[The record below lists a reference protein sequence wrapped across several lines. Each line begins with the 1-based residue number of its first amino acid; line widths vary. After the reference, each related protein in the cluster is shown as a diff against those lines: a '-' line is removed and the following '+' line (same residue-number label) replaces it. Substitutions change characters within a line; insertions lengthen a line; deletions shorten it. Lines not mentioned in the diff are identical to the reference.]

1 MPRAAASFTRSPWG
15 PLPDRDRCQTHRE
28 TANEPADGRGGKN
41 MTKSTP
47 TTYTTRRSRARRRL
61 RRPAEAG
68 QATAE
73 YALVLLGVAFI
84 AVLVLD
90 WARNTNMIGRLLN
103 TVFKSITKLIT

>member
-1 MPRAAASFTRSPWG
+1 MTPSTG
-15 PLPDRDRCQTHRE
+15 TIG
-28 TANEPADGRGGKN
+28 TA
-41 MTKSTP
+41 
-47 TTYTTRRSRARRRL
+47 RRSCACRPLRRL
-61 RRPAEAG
+61 AESG

-103 TVFKSITKLIT
+103 AVFKSVTKLIT

>member
-1 MPRAAASFTRSPWG
+1 
-15 PLPDRDRCQTHRE
+15 
-28 TANEPADGRGGKN
+28 
-41 MTKSTP
+41 MTTGSTSIC
-47 TTYTTRRSRARRRL
+47 TTRQASRRRL
-61 RRPAEAG
+61 LRRAVQSG

-103 TVFKSITKLIT
+103 AVFRSISNLIT

>member
-1 MPRAAASFTRSPWG
+1 MT
-15 PLPDRDRCQTHRE
+15 QT
-28 TANEPADGRGGKN
+28 
-41 MTKSTP
+41 TP
-47 TTYTTRRSRARRRL
+47 TTHTTWRSRSRRSLRRL
-61 RRPAEAG
+61 AESG

-90 WARNTNMIGRLLN
+90 WARNTNLIGRLLN